1 MINEKLTVMG
11 NHNLIDQE
19 ALYTHIYKSL
29 KWTVRLRGNINKEFV
44 RRNTTNTALKYHPI
58 WLAKTL
64 VIADR
69 KPFAP
74 KKTPNMVFVDAI
86 SGYRGIISKIPETAE
101 VKVHKNQ
108 VISANIID
116 DNAIVDYIRD
126 VQVKQINRSYV
137 LKKPRHEIVEYFL
150 VYLPL
155 WIGKVSSQEM
165 VKEFTINANTGESEE
180 YMASLW

>member
-1 MINEKLTVMG
+1 MIKEKLTVMG
-11 NHNLIDQE
+11 SHNLIDQE
-19 ALYTHIYKSL
+19 ALYTHIYRSL
-29 KWTVRLRGNINKEFV
+29 KWTIRIRGNINKEFV
-44 RRNTTNTALKYHPI
+44 RSNTTNVALMYHPI

-69 KPFAP
+69 KPFSP

-86 SGYRGIISKIPETAE
+86 SGYRGIVSKVPETAD

-108 VISANIID
+108 IVSANIND
-116 DNAIVDYIRD
+116 DNAIVNYIKD
-126 VQVKQINRSYV
+126 VQTKQINRSYV
-137 LKKPRHEIVEYFL
+137 LKKPRHKIIEYFL

-155 WIGKVSSQEM
+155 WMGKVSSHELN
-165 VKEFTINANTGESEE
+165 KEFTINANTGESEN